1 MKQSS
6 QILNSDTLRS
16 FANLIAI
23 LAAFGVNV
31 LANIAP
37 INGLSIGAISNQ
49 FFSEVLIIPANY
61 TFAIW
66 GLIYLGLIAFGIY
79 QVLPAQRQ
87 NPLLRRTGYLLVVA
101 SLSQIVWVFL
111 FQYRLFPLSV
121 VAMLGILLPLIALYL
136 RLGIAPQR
144 VSRAEKWF
152 VRIPLSI
159 YLAWICVATIVNVAI
174 ALYSLGWNGWGAGAP
189 IWTVLVMA
197 VGAAIAA
204 NIAIGSAD
212 IAYALVTV
220 WAYVG
225 IAVRQASQ
233 PLILGASLSLAL
245 AVLLALFRGLYV
257 RRQLS
262 SN

>member
-6 QILNSDTLRS
+6 QLLNSDTLRS
-16 FANLIAI
+16 FANLMAI

-101 SLSQIVWVFL
+101 SLSQIVWVLL

-152 VRIPLSI
+152 VRVPLSI

-204 NIAIGSAD
+204 NIALGRAD

-233 PLILGASLSLAL
+233 PLILGAALSLAL
-245 AVLLALFRGLYV
+245 AVLLALFRGLSV